1 LRSARWWKR
10 FGCSNSAV
18 AGLCAL
24 LLTASG
30 CASGGAD
37 KSERND
43 AQRYLRLGQMQLE
56 QGRTSQAIESMH
68 KAIEHDSKMVEA
80 YNFLGLIYL
89 TNSEFDKAIE
99 QFDKAVHID
108 PYFTDARNNLGI
120 ACRQVGEF
128 DRAEEEF
135 NAALKDGNY
144 RSPEK
149 IYLNLGHLYLDQS
162 RNPEAVESF
171 RRAVEIRPDYVLGWM
186 GLGQAYSAGGRVD
199 LAEKAY
205 AKVVSLAPDSPEAER
220 ARQMITG
227 QAKQEGR

>member
-1 LRSARWWKR
+1 MRFDRSSGA
-10 FGCSNSAV
+10 AIV
-18 AGLCAL
+18 LCAV
-24 LLTASG
+24 LLTAFG
-30 CASGGAD
+30 CASSGAD

-68 KAIEHDSKMVEA
+68 KALEHDSKMVEA

-99 QFDKAVHID
+99 QFDKAVDID

-120 ACRQVGEF
+120 ACRQVGQF

-149 IYLNLGHLYLDQS
+149 VYLNLGHLYLDQS
-162 RNPEAVESF
+162 RNREAVESF
-171 RRAVEIRPDYVLGWM
+171 RRAIEIRPEYLLGWM
-186 GLGQAYSAGGRVD
+186 GLGQAYGASGRVD

-205 AKVVSLAPDSPEAER
+205 GKVVSIAPDSPEAER
-220 ARQMITG
+220 ARQMIAG